1 MLLFSLVFPSR
12 LFQVVGATAVLRS
25 QFSQQDAQVCVR
37 ALQMSSQQLVYC
49 EKSELLSARTLS
61 LNLSAAPPS
70 SAHYSMYTS
79 KVQDLV
85 ANFTFSHQNLP
96 SFSLFGVSTQITIL
110 DSNLVV
116 EIQNAAAQASLV
128 CFSCDVSLLT
138 SSLTFSCS
146 AFNVSGVV
154 MSPVSSFVMNRTS
167 FQGRLLGSAFSGG
180 LVLNV
185 SNQAVQ
191 IEQCEINSYL
201 GGTCGYFAGIVL
213 EASSVTVT
221 TTKMCSSSSAVAG
234 SGTNILTLAG
244 AFEMRCD
251 LCAALFYVYG
261 LCADQLQFGE
271 TKDRNISCVAGFV
284 FDGDRCACG
293 EGQVLNGSACV
304 DVLQITSQMIQKQSE
319 LELAAGP
326 IDQRIFNNISALN
339 ANITTNLT
347 AVNVT
352 LDSITSQF
360 AQFRQT
366 VIDQNLIIQQQ
377 QETIQS
383 LSQFNNIF
391 NLSTINMTTLN
402 ITASNAVIDNIYNK
416 SIIDS
421 LVQQNVTQVINSFK
435 LRGIGEISQSFI
447 YKGQT
452 YVSQHQTYV
461 LCSGGPTLG
470 VYPNLYAMGLTNI
483 PNMNDS
489 YLKGTANQ
497 AQSNDQNY
505 YNANYITLTVDQLP
519 AHTHTSRGYSGEDIY
534 GGWEITGEGTAYDY
548 ATSSTGGGQSVNIE
562 PRHKV
567 VYYYIIVD

>member
-1 MLLFSLVFPSR
+1 MLLFSLVQSSR
-12 LFQVVGATAVLRS
+12 LFQVVGASVLMRS

-37 ALQMSSQQLVYC
+37 SLQMSSQQLVYC

-61 LNLSAAPPS
+61 LNLSTAPPS

-96 SFSLFGVSTQITIL
+96 SFSLFGVSAQISIQ

-116 EIQNAAAQASLV
+116 RIQNAAAQASLV

-154 MSPVSSFVMNRTS
+154 LSPVSSFVMNRTS

-201 GGTCGYFAGIVL
+201 GGTCGYFAGIVF

-221 TTKMCSSSSAVAG
+221 TTKMCSSSNAAAG
-234 SGTNILTLAG
+234 SGANMLTLAG

-271 TKDRNISCVAGFV
+271 TKDRNISCVASFV

-304 DVLQITSQMIQKQSE
+304 DVLQITGQMIQKQSE

-383 LSQFNNIF
+383 QSQFNNVF

-416 SIIDS
+416 TQIDSIIMG
-421 LVQQNVTQVINSFK
+421 NVSQILNQHK
-435 LRGIGEISQSFI
+435 PRGIGEMLVTFTYFNQTFI
-447 YKGQT
+447 HQN
-452 YVSQHQTYV
+452 QTYV
-461 LCSGGPTLG
+461 LCSGAATQG

-483 PNMNDS
+483 PNMNETF
-489 YLKGTANQ
+489 LKGTTNSTF
-497 AQSNDQNY
+497 SNDQNFY
-505 YNANYITLTVDQLP
+505 GANNITLTIDQMP
-519 AHTHTSRGYSGEDIY
+519 AHTHTSRGYSGEDAY
-534 GGWEITGEGTAYDY
+534 GGWEITGSGTAYDY
-548 ATSSTGGGQSVNIE
+548 PTSSTGGSKPIDIQ
-562 PRHKV
+562 PRHKLV
-567 VYYYIIVD
+567 FYYIVVD